1 MVKNS
6 AYFAGMGI
14 AVIFGFSFLFT
25 KEGLDVL
32 APFHLLGLRFGLAV
46 AIFVILRLSGF
57 VKIDF
62 KGKNLG
68 MVLLLSAVE
77 PVAYFICETTGIQM
91 TSSSE
96 TGMMIAM
103 VPIVTTLLGMAVLN
117 EKPSLPQTAFIL
129 LSVAG
134 VVFIV
139 VMKGSMEIGKNL
151 TGTFVVL
158 GAVVCA
164 GIFNVLSR
172 KISSEFSPVEIT
184 YVMMWV
190 AAVVFNGISVA
201 QHVSGGNLQQYFAPL
216 GDMKA
221 VLSIVYLGFLSS
233 VVAYFMLN
241 FMLSKLEAA
250 RSAVFTNLVTVFS
263 IIAGV
268 TVGHEPFYWFNIA
281 GGIMILL
288 GVWGTNHYEKKQ
300 CGMGDIEVSR
310 EI

>member
-1 MVKNS
+1 MAKNS
-6 AYFAGMGI
+6 ALLAGLGV
-14 AVIFGFSFLFT
+14 AFIFGFSFLFT

-46 AIFVILRLSGF
+46 AIFVVLRLTGL
-57 VKIDF
+57 VKIDL
-62 KGKNLG
+62 KGKNLS
-68 MVLLLSAVE
+68 MLLLLSVIE
-77 PVAYFICETTGIQM
+77 PVVYFICETNGIKM

-103 VPIVTTLLGMAVLN
+103 VPVVTTLLGIAFLD
-117 EKPSLPQTAFIL
+117 EKPSPAQMGFIL

-139 VMKGSMEIGKNL
+139 AMKGNMEIGKNL
-151 TGTFVVL
+151 IGTFVVL

-164 GIFNVLSR
+164 GTYNVLSR
-172 KISSEFSPVEIT
+172 KLSLQFSPVEIT

-190 AAVVFNGISVA
+190 GAIVFNGISVV
-201 QHVSGGNLQQYFAPL
+201 QHISQGNLQQYFAPL
-216 GDMKA
+216 GNLKA
-221 VLSIVYLGFLSS
+221 VVSIVYLGFLSS
-233 VVAYFMLN
+233 VVAYFLLN

-250 RSAVFTNLVTVFS
+250 RSSVFTNLATVFS

-268 TVGHEPFYWFNIA
+268 TLGHEPFYWFNVV

-288 GVWGTNHYEKKQ
+288 GVWGTNYYSKKEA
-300 CGMGDIEVSR
+300 MKSLNVS
-310 EI
+310 

>member
-1 MVKNS
+1 MFKNS
-6 AYFAGMGI
+6 AYFAGLGV

-57 VKIDF
+57 VKIDL

-77 PVAYFICETTGIQM
+77 PVVYFVCETIGIQM

-103 VPIVTTLLGMAVLN
+103 VPIVTTLLGIAVLD
-117 EKPSLPQTAFIL
+117 EKPSPQQMAFIL

-139 VMKGSMEIGKNL
+139 AMKGSLEIGKNL
-151 TGTFVVL
+151 AGTFVVL

-172 KISSEFSPVEIT
+172 KISSKFSPVEIT

-190 AAVVFNGISVA
+190 GAIVFNGISVV
-201 QHVSGGNLQQYFAPL
+201 QHVGRGNLQQYFAPL
-216 GDMKA
+216 GNMKA

-233 VVAYFMLN
+233 
-241 FMLSKLEAA
+241 K
-250 RSAVFTNLVTVFS
+250 
-263 IIAGV
+263 AGSCQV
-268 TVGHEPFYWFNIA
+268 RGVYQSRH
-281 GGIMILL
+281 GIF
-288 GVWGTNHYEKKQ
+288 HH
-300 CGMGDIEVSR
+300 CGSDPGP
-310 EI
+310 